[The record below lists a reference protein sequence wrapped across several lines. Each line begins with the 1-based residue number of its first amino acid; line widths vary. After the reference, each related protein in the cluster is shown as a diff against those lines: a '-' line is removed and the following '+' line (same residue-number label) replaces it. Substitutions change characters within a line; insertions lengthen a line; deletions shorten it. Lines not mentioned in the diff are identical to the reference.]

1 MRFLE
6 IEIQKLSQVNDWI
19 KIGSGQFGQIFKGI
33 YKHDEINK
41 FTVAIKVYII
51 KKKIHTEGHF
61 FFQVLLVNIL

>member
-51 KKKIHTEGHF
+51 KKKETY
-61 FFQVLLVNIL
+61 